1 MVNILI
7 LGAGWTSQ
15 FLIPQ
20 LKASNLKFAA
30 TTRDGRE
37 STIPFTF
44 DPFSDDKTPFTAL
57 PSAETILVTF
67 PLTGEGQS
75 EKITSLYR
83 EVHGESNSWIQLG
96 STGIFTAPH
105 WNDANSTYSTRN
117 SRAIAEDE
125 LLALGG
131 CVLNLSGLYGGTR
144 QPRDWVIRV
153 ASTKEQV
160 KEKKALHLIHGD
172 DVARGIIAVHKKFT
186 PGKRWLL
193 TDLRVYDWW
202 DLIQSWGNDVVG
214 RESGEQLHYVAWV
227 GELMIEEDVRAL
239 PRSVET
245 LGRVLDSR
253 AFWKE
258 MGVWPSVG
266 SVVRVNDTDK
276 EHERRRA

>member
-1 MVNILI
+1 MENILI

-30 TTRDGRE
+30 TTRDGRD

-44 DPFSDDKTPFTAL
+44 DPSSDDTTSFTTL

-75 EKITSLYR
+75 KKITSLYR
-83 EVHGESNSWIQLG
+83 EVHGEANSWIQLG
-96 STGIFTAPH
+96 STGIFTDPH
-105 WNDANSTYSTRN
+105 WNDANSTYSKQN
-117 SRAIAEDE
+117 PRAIAEDE
-125 LLALGG
+125 LLELGG

-144 QPRDWVIRV
+144 QPRNWVIRV

-160 KEKKALHLIHGD
+160 KGKKALHLIHGD
-172 DVARGIIAVHKKFT
+172 DVARGIIALHKKFT

-202 DLIQSWGNDVVG
+202 DLIQSWGNDVVEK
-214 RESGEQLHYVAWV
+214 ESGVQLHYVAWV
-227 GELMIEEDVRAL
+227 GELMIEEGVRAL

-266 SVVRVNDTDK
+266 SVVRDNDTDE
-276 EHERRRA
+276 EHHRRRA